1 MGSFVN
7 NIPGLLS
14 QLTGSVTS
22 AVTQA
27 GLVTVEDMFKKRTA
41 EDIEKRTISIQQIGA
56 LIQDIEQVSFL
67 SIYLREVSSLLV
79 RLSPISCAKS
89 PLPFKTNIQL
99 SLLRSMTS
107 CTSLTFLNY
116 HSSHP
121 FNFIVL
127 S

>member
-67 SIYLREVSSLLV
+67 YISVKSAHYWLDYRRSLV
-79 RLSPISCAKS
+79 QNRHCHSRPIS
-89 PLPFKTNIQL
+89 
-99 SLLRSMTS
+99 
-107 CTSLTFLNY
+107 NY
-116 HSSHP
+116 
-121 FNFIVL
+121 L
-127 S
+127 CYAR